1 MVIMEL
7 GTVLVIII
15 FIGVVVWRD
24 KNRFIIELTLI
35 NEGLLAQIDAL
46 EAQIKEHTQAEAEIS
61 GGFDEISKG
70 IDQGISHAVD
80 ESQENWMQMER
91 LLKDQDA
98 LVEGLQEKLNS
109 SSELDKP
116 YIEAELNA
124 LKKSLGESKHK
135 VMTQKNELKTTKRN
149 LKDLKEKVRNLS
161 KKVLS
166 MSGLEIREKRL
177 LREKIKLKEK
187 FDEIKSKYESKILS
201 NKKMELELR
210 TSFRAEEVQAIKD
223 ELKTSEEALLR
234 AMSEKKFLEEEYLS
248 LDENS
253 LTQQELQMELERATR
268 EITLLESTVIDM
280 DEESKNA

>member
-46 EAQIKEHTQAEAEIS
+46 EAQIKEHRQAEAEIS
-61 GGFDEISKG
+61 GGFDEIAKG

-80 ESQENWMQMER
+80 KSQENWMQMER
-91 LLKDQDA
+91 LLTDQDA

-124 LKKSLGESKHK
+124 LKKSLDESKHK
-135 VMTQKNELKTTKRN
+135 VVTQKNELKTTKRN

-187 FDEIKSKYESKILS
+187 FDEIKSKYEGKILS

-234 AMSEKKFLEEEYLS
+234 AMSENKFLEEEYLS

-253 LTQQELQMELERATR
+253 LTQQELKMELERATR